1 MTGIKLLTVSDIEQ
15 PYLWSPTINERFQK
29 LDLIISC
36 GDLGT
41 EYLEY
46 LADALNA
53 PLYFIF
59 GNHQAHSISDQEHKV
74 LAPQGTNLHERCI
87 VDHTGLIL
95 AGIEGSL
102 RYNYGPYQYS
112 EPEMWVKVLQFVP
125 IFLINKVRFGRAVDI
140 FVTHAPAWKI
150 LDKNDRPHRGS
161 KAFRWLLQTFS
172 PMLHLFG
179 HVHLYRQDA
188 QSTYM
193 FRKTLEVNTFGFR
206 QLNVELLQKE
216 SRMPFTATVSIVKK
230 GF

>member
-1 MTGIKLLTVSDIEQ
+1 MKLLTVSDIEV
-15 PYLWSPTINERFQK
+15 PYLCSPAVNERFHK

-41 EYLEY
+41 EYLEF

-53 PLYFIF
+53 PLYYVF
-59 GNHQAHSISDQEHKV
+59 GNHQAHSISDPEHKV
-74 LAPQGTNLHERCI
+74 MVPQGTSLHERCV
-87 VDHTGLIL
+87 VDHTGLIM

-112 EPEMWVKVLQFVP
+112 ELEMWTKVLQFVP

-150 LDKNDRPHRGS
+150 LDKYDRPHRGS
-161 KAFRWLLQTFS
+161 KAFRWLIQTYS
-172 PMLHLFG
+172 PLLHVFG
-179 HVHLYRQDA
+179 HIHLYRQDA
-188 QSTYM
+188 LASYM
-193 FRKTLEVNTFGFR
+193 FRKTLAVNTYGFR
-206 QLNVELLQKE
+206 QFNIEIPRKE
-216 SRMPFTATVSIVKK
+216 RSVLSTASVTVVKK